1 MNFSAWE
8 QITDGVPQG
17 SVLGPLLFLIYVN
30 DLPGTVNEKTV
41 PTLFADDTI
50 IVVKSA
56 NLEDFQNDMTM
67 AFNCVNQWF
76 KVNLLSINT
85 DKTHYIQFKTK
96 NKPTYDINI
105 ICNENL
111 ITALPKLKFLGIYIH
126 TYMYTYIHTYI
137 LDSTN
142 WNCHIDYIIPKLSS
156 ACYAMGSIQTAMCLN
171 TLQTIYYSS
180 FNAIISYGLI
190 FWGNSP
196 HTIKVFRIQKR
207 IITIMLGYRQRV
219 SCRNLFKKLQTLPVA
234 SQYILLLMLFV
245 IKNKNH
251 LL

>member
-1 MNFSAWE
+1 
-8 QITDGVPQG
+8 
-17 SVLGPLLFLIYVN
+17 
-30 DLPGTVNEKTV
+30 
-41 PTLFADDTI
+41 
-50 IVVKSA
+50 
-56 NLEDFQNDMTM
+56 
-67 AFNCVNQWF
+67 
-76 KVNLLSINT
+76 
-85 DKTHYIQFKTK
+85 
-96 NKPTYDINI
+96 
-105 ICNENL
+105 
-111 ITALPKLKFLGIYIH
+111 
-126 TYMYTYIHTYI
+126 MYTYIHTYI